1 MRLRESSAARWRQV
15 PDGLRD
21 LPPGE
26 AARRGAVEWMLR
38 ETFRRWG
45 YREVVTPM
53 LEFLETIVQG
63 AGPGLADRLFKIVD
77 RGGELLALRPEMTV
91 PIARLAATRLLREEG
106 RPLRLAYVG
115 SVLRGQDAASGRLR
129 EFTQAGVELVGAA
142 EPEADAEVIALA
154 AEALARCGVRGAVIH
169 VGDLTFLGDA
179 LAGLPVTEQEEVRQ
193 RLYRRAFAGLEEAS
207 TDPSAARLL
216 RALPHLHGPETLDRA
231 AAFVRSP
238 RGAAALQRLGAVLA
252 CLEDYG
258 VTDVEVDL
266 AIIRDFSYY
275 TGLVFEAYGP
285 GTGYPLLGG
294 GRYDALLGRFGADC
308 PATGFAIGVERL
320 LEAAIPLEVSGAAEV
335 VIAAAERDR
344 RPALLL
350 AADLR
355 RRGLSV
361 VVAFAPAAV
370 PPAARFLLRLDGG
383 EIRLTDRRAE
393 GARERPVT
401 RAQLAAEL
409 GLRPA
414 VGVWSH

>member
-1 MRLRESSAARWRQV
+1 MRLRESSTARWRQL

-21 LPPGE
+21 LPPRE
-26 AARRGAVEWMLR
+26 AARRGAVASALR
-38 ETFRRWG
+38 ETFQRWG
-45 YREVVTPM
+45 YREVVTPT

-77 RGGELLALRPEMTV
+77 RGGELLALRPEITV

-115 SVLRGQDAASGRLR
+115 SVFRGQDAGSGRLR
-129 EFTQAGVELVGAA
+129 EFTQAGVELLGAG

-169 VGDLTFLGDA
+169 VGDLAFLSDA
-179 LAGLPVTEQEEVRQ
+179 LAGLPEGEQEEVRQ
-193 RLYRRAFAGLEEAS
+193 RLYRREFAGLEAAS
-207 TDPSAARLL
+207 ADPSAARLL
-216 RALPHLHGPETLDRA
+216 RALPRLHGPGTLDRA
-231 AAFVRSP
+231 AVFARSP
-238 RGAAALQRLGAVLA
+238 RGTAALQRLGAVLA

-320 LEAAIPLEVSGAAEV
+320 SEVAVPREASGAAEV
-335 VIAAAERDR
+335 VVTATARDR
-344 RPALLL
+344 RQALLL
-350 AADLR
+350 AEDLR
-355 RRGLSV
+355 RRGRSV
-361 VVAFAPAAV
+361 VVAAAPSAV
-370 PPAARFLLRLDGG
+370 PPAARFLIRVGDG
-383 EIRLTDRRAE
+383 EILLTDRRAE
-393 GARERPVT
+393 GAGERPVT

-409 GLRPA
+409 GLPPA